1 MYRMIDIDTIEC
13 INPVDPTTGEL
24 LMDTNVEESF
34 KSECYDWIDG
44 NQFDADEFLN
54 FPDDDVD
61 DDVDPDPTL
70 DFDVGLLA
78 PAFPHHHH
86 HPSTSSPSVSSP
98 SEGTC
103 EQGRVNGR
111 EPWSPAFFCL
121 RPLYRC
127 PS

>member
-1 MYRMIDIDTIEC
+1 MYRMIDIDTNEC

-44 NQFDADEFLN
+44 NQFDVDEFLN
-54 FPDDDVD
+54 FPDNDVD

-98 SEGTC
+98 SEGIM
-103 EQGRVNGR
+103 
-111 EPWSPAFFCL
+111 
-121 RPLYRC
+121 
-127 PS
+127 